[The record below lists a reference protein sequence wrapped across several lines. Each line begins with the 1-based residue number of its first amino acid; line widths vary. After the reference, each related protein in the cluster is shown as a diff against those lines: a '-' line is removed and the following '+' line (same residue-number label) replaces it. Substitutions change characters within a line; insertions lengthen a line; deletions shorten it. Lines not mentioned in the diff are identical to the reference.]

1 MYFACEITQKMS
13 QYKHCLEKEEKK
25 MRNKKKNLVKKA
37 GIGASLLMSSV
48 LLCGNTVKAH
58 AQADLTPE
66 ESQKLTEFLAT
77 NPTNGARTSLGLA
90 NNVSHSNYTFPGRNN
105 FTSIFESR
113 STKTKLDKDYDFVLG
128 EGDHAGETV
137 HIKNWQDLEVFDL
150 STAEPY
156 GPDYSMGKFMFAKQ
170 VTFVTDDG
178 TEFTEH
184 NVTLPVDYDGGERF
198 DKTAYPNRYVFDYPI
213 EEKDSRFTHDIMGL
227 GDMAVTGA
235 TGYWQ
240 ITATVNE
247 EIPYDTIVEIDEN
260 LKQGEVVEVT
270 QGAIGNKIGTFNL
283 TIGDDLGSRYLDY
296 DADVIYN
303 DLKDLFRT
311 SSIQKDAFFVRDW
324 GLATFVEGGTVDPK
338 DRVLHVGIDYTQYVT
353 EDGTELK
360 PKEYGVHE
368 KDTFEGYEY
377 VTTRTEANGD
387 TVHVYKKIVT
397 PTPTPEPENPT
408 TPANPV
414 EETPTQPETPADP
427 TPTPEP
433 ETPVNPVNPGDSGN
447 INGGNEE
454 NPIPTNPTEDETPVN
469 PTPVVPNNPLP
480 DPTPT
485 PETPVNPTPETP
497 TPEQPET
504 PVNPVEETP
513 AVPTPTPEPE
523 VPATPETPTQ
533 PVEETPVVPEQ
544 PADPVVPETPVEPT
558 PEAPVAPITPED
570 HGSKSTTE
578 TLNSSENTSQNS
590 NENTTEQTKSS
601 KKDIIETGA
610 RTNMFLSLSMAVIA
624 LFAGLFVLNK
634 KKN

>member
-1 MYFACEITQKMS
+1 MS
-13 QYKHCLEKEEKK
+13 QYTHCKKEKKEEK
-25 MRNKKKNLVKKA
+25 MRNKKKNLTKKA

-66 ESQKLTEFLAT
+66 ESQKLAEFLAT
-77 NPTNGARTSLGLA
+77 NPTNGARTSLGLT

-113 STKTKLDKDYDFVLG
+113 ATKTKLDKDYDFVLDD
-128 EGDHAGETV
+128 GDHAGETV

-247 EIPYDTIVEIDEN
+247 EIPYDTIAEIDEN
-260 LKQGEVVEVT
+260 LKQGEIVEMT
-270 QGAIGNKIGTFNL
+270 QGEIGNKIGTFNL

-303 DLKDLFRT
+303 DLKDLFST

-360 PKEYGVHE
+360 AKEYGVHE
-368 KDTFEGYEY
+368 KDTFEGYEF
-377 VTTRTEANGD
+377 VETRTAENGD
-387 TVHVYKKIVT
+387 TVHVYKKVVT
-397 PTPTPEPENPT
+397 PDPTPEPENPT
-408 TPANPV
+408 TPTDP
-414 EETPTQPETPADP
+414 TPTQPETPTTPVEEAPAVPTPEPEVPVTPADP

-433 ETPVNPVNPGDSGN
+433 ETPVNPVNPVNPGDSGN
-447 INGGNEE
+447 VNGGNEE
-454 NPIPTNPTEDETPVN
+454 NPTPTNPTD
-469 PTPVVPNNPLP
+469 
-480 DPTPT
+480 PT
-485 PETPVNPTPETP
+485 PETPTNPTPETP
-497 TPEQPET
+497 SPEQPAT
-504 PVNPVEETP
+504 PTNPVEETP

-523 VPATPETPTQ
+523 APVTPETPTQ

-544 PADPVVPETPVEPT
+544 PADPVVPETPAEPT
-558 PEAPVAPITPED
+558 PEVPVTPTDPTPDAPVTPED
-570 HGSKSTTE
+570 HGSKLTTE
-578 TLNSSENTSQNS
+578 TQDSGENTSQNS
-590 NENTTEQTKSS
+590 NGNTTTETKDG
-601 KKDIIETGA
+601 KKNIIETGL
-610 RTNMFLSLSMAVIA
+610 RTNIFLSFSMAVAA
-624 LFAGLFVLNK
+624 LFTGLFALNK
-634 KKN
+634 KNN

>member
-1 MYFACEITQKMS
+1 MS
-13 QYKHCLEKEEKK
+13 QYIHCKKEKKEEK
-25 MRNKKKNLVKKA
+25 MRNKKKNLTKKA

-77 NPTNGARTSLGLA
+77 QPTNGARTSLGLT
-90 NNVSHSNYTFPGRNN
+90 NNVSHSTYKFNRNN
-105 FTSIFESR
+105 FTSVFESR
-113 STKTKLDKDYDFVLG
+113 STKAKLDKDYDFVLDD
-128 EGDHAGETV
+128 GDHAGETV

-156 GPDYSMGKFMFAKQ
+156 RPDYSMGKFMFAKQ

-178 TEFTEH
+178 TEFIEH
-184 NVTLPVDYDGGERF
+184 NVALPVDFDGGERY

-227 GDMAVTGA
+227 GDMAA
-235 TGYWQ
+235 TGSTSYWQ
-240 ITATVNE
+240 IIATVNE
-247 EIPYDTIVEIDEN
+247 EIPYDTIAEIDEN
-260 LKQGEVVEVT
+260 LKQGEVVEIT
-270 QGAIGNKIGTFNL
+270 QGEIGNKIGTFNL
-283 TIGDDLGSRYLDY
+283 TVAYDLGSRYLDY

-303 DLKDLFRT
+303 DLKDLFST

-324 GLATFVEGGTVDPK
+324 GMATFVEGGTVDPK

-360 PKEYGVHE
+360 TKEYGVHE

-397 PTPTPEPENPT
+397 PTPTPEPEQPATPT
-408 TPANPV
+408 DPTPTQPETPITPV
-414 EETPTQPETPADP
+414 EETPAVPTPEPEVPVTPADP

-433 ETPVNPVNPGDSGN
+433 EAPVNPANPGDAGN
-447 INGGNEE
+447 VNGGNDED
-454 NPIPTNPTEDETPVN
+454 PTPANPTDPTPETPA
-469 PTPVVPNNPLP
+469 
-480 DPTPT
+480 TPT
-485 PETPVNPTPETP
+485 PETPA
-497 TPEQPET
+497 PEQPAT
-504 PVNPVEETP
+504 PTTPVEETP

-523 VPATPETPTQ
+523 VPATPGTPTQ
-533 PVEETPVVPEQ
+533 PVEETPAVPEQ
-544 PADPVVPETPVEPT
+544 PTNPVVPETPVEPT
-558 PEAPVAPITPED
+558 PEAPVTPTVPTPDAPVTPED
-570 HGSKSTTE
+570 SGSKLTTE
-578 TLNSSENTSQNS
+578 TLSNSENTSQNS
-590 NENTTEQTKSS
+590 NENKTTETKDN
-601 KKDIIETGA
+601 KKNIIETGLK
-610 RTNMFLSLSMAVIA
+610 TNIFLSFSMAVAA
-624 LFAGLFVLNK
+624 LFTGLFVLNK

>member
-1 MYFACEITQKMS
+1 M
-13 QYKHCLEKEEKK
+13 
-25 MRNKKKNLVKKA
+25 KKKKKSLTKKA
-37 GIGASLLMSSV
+37 SIGALLLMSSV

-58 AQADLTPE
+58 AQTDLTPE
-66 ESQKLTEFLAT
+66 ESQKLAEFLAT
-77 NPTNGARTSLGLA
+77 NPTNGARTSLRLT

-113 STKTKLDKDYDFVLG
+113 STKTKLDKDYDFILG

-213 EEKDSRFTHDIMGL
+213 EEADSRFTHDIMGL
-227 GDMAVTGA
+227 GDMAASGS

-240 ITATVNE
+240 IIATVNE
-247 EIPYDTIVEIDEN
+247 EIPYDTIAEIDEN
-260 LKQGEVVEVT
+260 LKQGEIVEVT
-270 QGAIGNKIGTFNL
+270 QGEIGNKIGTFNL

-303 DLKDLFRT
+303 DLKDLFST
-311 SSIQKDAFFVRDW
+311 SSIQKDAFFIRDW
-324 GLATFVEGGTVDPK
+324 GMATFVEGGSVDPK
-338 DRVLHVGIDYTQYVT
+338 IRVLHVGIDYTQYVT

-360 PKEYGVHE
+360 TKEYGVHE
-368 KDTFEGYEY
+368 KDTFEGYEF
-377 VTTRTEANGD
+377 VETRTAENGD

-397 PTPTPEPENPT
+397 PTPEPEQPA

-414 EETPTQPETPADP
+414 EETPVQPETPTQPETPADP

-433 ETPVNPVNPGDSGN
+433 ETPVNPGDSGN

-454 NPIPTNPTEDETPVN
+454 NPTPTNPTEGETPVN

-504 PVNPVEETP
+504 PANPVEETP
-513 AVPTPTPEPE
+513 A
-523 VPATPETPTQ
+523 
-533 PVEETPVVPEQ
+533 VPEQ
-544 PADPVVPETPVEPT
+544 PADPVVPETPVGPT
-558 PEAPVAPITPED
+558 PEVPVTPTDPTPAAPVTPED
-570 HGSKSTTE
+570 HRSKLTTE
-578 TLNSSENTSQNS
+578 TQNSGENTSQNS
-590 NENTTEQTKSS
+590 NGNTTTESKSS
-601 KKDIIETGA
+601 KNSIIETGL
-610 RTNMFLSLSMAVIA
+610 RTNIFLSFSMAVVA
-624 LFAGLFVLNK
+624 LFAGLFVLKK

>member
-1 MYFACEITQKMS
+1 
-13 QYKHCLEKEEKK
+13 
-25 MRNKKKNLVKKA
+25 MRNKKKNLKKKA

-66 ESQKLTEFLAT
+66 ESQKLAEFLAT
-77 NPTNGARTSLGLA
+77 NPTNGARTSLGLT

-113 STKTKLDKDYDFVLG
+113 STKTKLDKDYDFVLDD
-128 EGDHAGETV
+128 GDHAGETV

-270 QGAIGNKIGTFNL
+270 QGEIGNKIGTFNL
-283 TIGDDLGSRYLDY
+283 TIGDDLGGRYLDY

-303 DLKDLFRT
+303 DLKDLFST

-338 DRVLHVGIDYTQYVT
+338 TRVLHVGIDYTQYVT

-360 PKEYGVHE
+360 SKEYGVHE

-377 VTTRTEANGD
+377 VTTRTAENGD
-387 TVHVYKKIVT
+387 TVHVYKKVVT
-397 PTPTPEPENPT
+397 PDPTPEPENPT
-408 TPANPV
+408 TPTDPTPTQPETPTTPV
-414 EETPTQPETPADP
+414 EETPAVPTPEPEVPVTPADP
-427 TPTPEP
+427 TPTPKP
-433 ETPVNPVNPGDSGN
+433 ETPVNPANPGDSGN
-447 INGGNEE
+447 VNGGN
-454 NPIPTNPTEDETPVN
+454 DE
-469 PTPVVPNNPLP
+469 
-480 DPTPT
+480 DPTPA
-485 PETPVNPTPETP
+485 NPTPETP
-497 TPEQPET
+497 SPEQPVT
-504 PVNPVEETP
+504 PANPVEETP
-513 AVPTPTPEPE
+513 AVPTPEPE
-523 VPATPETPTQ
+523 A
-533 PVEETPVVPEQ
+533 PVT
-544 PADPVVPETPVEPT
+544 PADPT
-558 PEAPVAPITPED
+558 PEAPVEDQPVVPAEPTPEQPD
-570 HGSKSTTE
+570 APVTPEEPSSPTENPGESATPTDPKPESTTE
-578 TLNSSENTSQNS
+578 TQNS
-590 NENTTEQTKSS
+590 NGNTTEETKSS
-601 KKDIIETGA
+601 KKDIIETGLK
-610 RTNMFLSLSMAVIA
+610 TNIFLSFSMAIAA
-624 LFAGLFVLNK
+624 LFTGLFVLKK

>member
-1 MYFACEITQKMS
+1 
-13 QYKHCLEKEEKK
+13 

-77 NPTNGARTSLGLA
+77 QPTNGARTSLGLT

-113 STKTKLDKDYDFVLG
+113 STKTKLDKDYDFVLDD
-128 EGDHAGETV
+128 GDHAGETV

-170 VTFVTDDG
+170 VTFVTDDS

-184 NVTLPVDYDGGERF
+184 NVTLPVDFDGGERY

-213 EEKDSRFTHDIMGL
+213 EEKDSRFTHDIIGL

-247 EIPYDTIVEIDEN
+247 EIPYDTIAEIDEN
-260 LKQGEVVEVT
+260 LKQGEIVEVT
-270 QGAIGNKIGTFNL
+270 QGEIGNKIGTFNL
-283 TIGDDLGSRYLDY
+283 TVGDDLGSRYLDY

-303 DLKDLFRT
+303 DLKDLFST

-397 PTPTPEPENPT
+397 PTPTPEPEAPVTPTDPTPTQPETPT
-408 TPANPV
+408 TPV
-414 EETPTQPETPADP
+414 EETPAAPTPEPEVPVTPADP
-427 TPTPEP
+427 TPTPKP
-433 ETPVNPVNPGDSGN
+433 EAPVNPVNPGDSGN
-447 INGGNEE
+447 VNGGN
-454 NPIPTNPTEDETPVN
+454 DE
-469 PTPVVPNNPLP
+469 
-480 DPTPT
+480 DPTPANPT
-485 PETPVNPTPETP
+485 DPAPETP
-497 TPEQPET
+497 
-504 PVNPVEETP
+504 
-513 AVPTPTPEPE
+513 AIPTPTPEPE

-533 PVEETPVVPEQ
+533 PVEETPAVPEQ
-544 PADPVVPETPVEPT
+544 PANPVVPETPVEPT
-558 PEAPVAPITPED
+558 PEVPVTPVEPVENQ
-570 HGSKSTTE
+570 TT
-578 TLNSSENTSQNS
+578 N
-590 NENTTEQTKSS
+590 NTTEQKTETAKEQSSTTDIQSS
-601 KKDIIETGA
+601 KKIIETGA
-610 RTNMFLSLSMAVIA
+610 RTNIFLSFSMAVVA

>member
-1 MYFACEITQKMS
+1 MK
-13 QYKHCLEKEEKK
+13 
-25 MRNKKKNLVKKA
+25 NKKKNLTKKA

-66 ESQKLTEFLAT
+66 ESQKLAEFLAT
-77 NPTNGARTSLGLA
+77 NPTNGARTSLGLT

-156 GPDYSMGKFMFAKQ
+156 GPDYSMGKYMFAKQ

-184 NVTLPVDYDGGERF
+184 NVTLPVDFDGGERY

-227 GDMAVTGA
+227 GDMVVTGA

-247 EIPYDTIVEIDEN
+247 EIPYDTIAEIDEN
-260 LKQGEVVEVT
+260 LKQGEIVEVT
-270 QGAIGNKIGTFNL
+270 QGEIGNKIGTFNL
-283 TIGDDLGSRYLDY
+283 TVGDDLGSRYLDY

-303 DLKDLFRT
+303 DLKDLFGT

-324 GLATFVEGGTVDPK
+324 GMATFVEGGTVDPK
-338 DRVLHVGIDYTQYVT
+338 TRVLHVGIDYTQYVT

-360 PKEYGVHE
+360 TKEYGVHDKE
-368 KDTFEGYEY
+368 TFEGYEF
-377 VTTRTEANGD
+377 VETRTEENGD

-397 PTPTPEPENPT
+397 PTPTPEPEQPVTPTNP
-408 TPANPV
+408 
-414 EETPTQPETPADP
+414 TPTQPETPTNPAEETPAVPTPEPEAPVTPADP

-433 ETPVNPVNPGDSGN
+433 ETPSPEQPVT
-447 INGGNEE
+447 
-454 NPIPTNPTEDETPVN
+454 PTNPI
-469 PTPVVPNNPLP
+469 
-480 DPTPT
+480 
-485 PETPVNPTPETP
+485 
-497 TPEQPET
+497 
-504 PVNPVEETP
+504 EETP

-544 PADPVVPETPVEPT
+544 PADPVVPETPVGPT
-558 PEAPVAPITPED
+558 PEVPVTPTEPEESATPED
-570 HGSKSTTE
+570 HGSKSITE
-578 TLNSSENTSQNS
+578 TQNSSENTSQNS
-590 NENTTEQTKSS
+590 NENKTTETKSS
-601 KKDIIETGA
+601 KNGIIETGV
-610 RTNMFLSLSMAVIA
+610 RTNIFLSFSMAVAA
-624 LFAGLFVLNK
+624 LFTGLFVLKK

>member
-1 MYFACEITQKMS
+1 
-13 QYKHCLEKEEKK
+13 
-25 MRNKKKNLVKKA
+25 MRKRKKNLTKKA

-66 ESQKLTEFLAT
+66 ESQKLAEFLAT
-77 NPTNGARTSLGLA
+77 NPTNGARTSLGLT
-90 NNVSHSNYTFPGRNN
+90 NDVSHSNYTFPGRNN

-113 STKTKLDKDYDFVLG
+113 SAKTKLDKDYDFVLG

-184 NVTLPVDYDGGERF
+184 NVALPVDYDGGERF

-213 EEKDSRFTHDIMGL
+213 EEADSRFTHDIMGL
-227 GDMAVTGA
+227 GDMAASGS

-247 EIPYDTIVEIDEN
+247 EIPYDTIAEIDEN
-260 LKQGEVVEVT
+260 LKQGEIVEMT
-270 QGAIGNKIGTFNL
+270 QGEIGNKIGTFNL

-303 DLKDLFRT
+303 DLKDLFST

-360 PKEYGVHE
+360 SKEYGVHE
-368 KDTFEGYEY
+368 KDTFDGYEFIG
-377 VTTRTEANGD
+377 THTAANGD
-387 TVHVYKKIVT
+387 TVHVYKKVVT
-397 PTPTPEPENPT
+397 PDHTPEPENPT

-414 EETPTQPETPADP
+414 EETPAQPETPAVP

-433 ETPVNPVNPGDSGN
+433 ETPVNPVNPVNPGDSGN
-447 INGGNEE
+447 VNGGNEE
-454 NPIPTNPTEDETPVN
+454 NPTPANPTEGETPVN

-485 PETPVNPTPETP
+485 PETPVNPTPEAP

-504 PVNPVEETP
+504 PANPVEETP

-544 PADPVVPETPVEPT
+544 PTVPVVPETPVKPT
-558 PEAPVAPITPED
+558 PEVPVTPVEPVENQ
-570 HGSKSTTE
+570 TT
-578 TLNSSENTSQNS
+578 N
-590 NENTTEQTKSS
+590 NTTEQKSETAKEQSSTTDIQSS
-601 KKDIIETGA
+601 KKIIETGA
-610 RTNMFLSLSMAVIA
+610 RTNIFLSFSMAVVA
-624 LFAGLFVLNK
+624 LFTGLFVLNK

>member
-1 MYFACEITQKMS
+1 MKFNKKCHNIYIVK
-13 QYKHCLEKEEKK
+13 KGEEKA
-25 MRNKKKNLVKKA
+25 RNKKKNLAKKA

-48 LLCGNTVKAH
+48 LLCGNTIKAH

-66 ESQKLTEFLAT
+66 ESQKLAEFLAT
-77 NPTNGARTSLGLA
+77 NPTNGARTSLGLT

-156 GPDYSMGKFMFAKQ
+156 GPDYSMGKYMFTKQ

-178 TEFTEH
+178 TEFVEH
-184 NVTLPVDYDGGERF
+184 NVTLPVDFDGGERY

-227 GDMAVTGA
+227 GDMAVTGT

-247 EIPYDTIVEIDEN
+247 EIPYDTIAEIDEN

-283 TIGDDLGSRYLDY
+283 TVGDDLGSRYLDY

-303 DLKDLFRT
+303 DLKDLFST

-338 DRVLHVGIDYTQYVT
+338 TRVLHVGIDYTQYVT

-368 KDTFEGYEY
+368 KDTLEGYEY

-397 PTPTPEPENPT
+397 PTPTPEPEQPVTPT
-408 TPANPV
+408 DP
-414 EETPTQPETPADP
+414 TPTQPETP
-427 TPTPEP
+427 T
-433 ETPVNPVNPGDSGN
+433 
-447 INGGNEE
+447 
-454 NPIPTNPTEDETPVN
+454 
-469 PTPVVPNNPLP
+469 
-480 DPTPT
+480 
-485 PETPVNPTPETP
+485 
-497 TPEQPET
+497 
-504 PVNPVEETP
+504 NPVEETP

-533 PVEETPVVPEQ
+533 PVEETPAVPEQ
-544 PADPVVPETPVEPT
+544 PADPVVPETPAEPT
-558 PEAPVAPITPED
+558 PEVPVTPTDPTPDAPATPED
-570 HGSKSTTE
+570 TGSKLTTE
-578 TLNSSENTSQNS
+578 TQNS
-590 NENTTEQTKSS
+590 NENTTTETKDS
-601 KKDIIETGA
+601 KKNIIETGA
-610 RTNMFLSLSMAVIA
+610 RINMFLSLSMAVIA

>member
-1 MYFACEITQKMS
+1 
-13 QYKHCLEKEEKK
+13 

-37 GIGASLLMSSV
+37 GIGTSLLMSSA

-66 ESQKLTEFLAT
+66 ESQKLAEFLAT

-128 EGDHAGETV
+128 EGDHTGETV

-156 GPDYSMGKFMFAKQ
+156 GLDYSMGKYMFAKQ

-227 GDMAVTGA
+227 GDMAATGA

-270 QGAIGNKIGTFNL
+270 QGAIGNKTGTFNL

-303 DLKDLFRT
+303 DLKDLFST

-324 GLATFVEGGTVDPK
+324 GMATFVEGGSVDPK
-338 DRVLHVGIDYTQYVT
+338 TRVLHVGIDYTQYVA

-360 PKEYGVHE
+360 AKEYGVHE
-368 KDTFEGYEY
+368 KDTFEGYEF
-377 VTTRTEANGD
+377 VETRTAENGD

-397 PTPTPEPENPT
+397 PTPTSEPEQPVTPT
-408 TPANPV
+408 DP
-414 EETPTQPETPADP
+414 TPTQPETPTNPAEETPAVPTPKPEVPVTPADP

-447 INGGNEE
+447 VNGGN
-454 NPIPTNPTEDETPVN
+454 DEN
-469 PTPVVPNNPLP
+469 PTPANPT
-480 DPTPT
+480 DPT
-485 PETPVNPTPETP
+485 PETPANPTPETP
-497 TPEQPET
+497 APEQPET
-504 PVNPVEETP
+504 PTNPVEETP

-533 PVEETPVVPEQ
+533 PVEETPAVPEQ
-544 PADPVVPETPVEPT
+544 PTVPVVPETPVEPT
-558 PEAPVAPITPED
+558 PEAPVTPTVPTPDVPVTPED
-570 HGSKSTTE
+570 HGSRSITE
-578 TLNSSENTSQNS
+578 TQNNSENTSQNI
-590 NENTTEQTKSS
+590 NGNTTTEIKDG
-601 KKDIIETGA
+601 KKNIIETGA
-610 RTNMFLSLSMAVIA
+610 RTSVFGYVLVAAIA
-624 LFAGLFVLNK
+624 LVTSLFTLK
-634 KKN
+634 KESSK